1 LIRYI
6 GDFSMKL
13 PIPLRLIRELYKNV
27 VERKMQSLAEYFI
40 RKARVAEWIVLEA
53 CSFLFYRIQ
62 AINF

>member
-1 LIRYI
+1 
-6 GDFSMKL
+6 MKL